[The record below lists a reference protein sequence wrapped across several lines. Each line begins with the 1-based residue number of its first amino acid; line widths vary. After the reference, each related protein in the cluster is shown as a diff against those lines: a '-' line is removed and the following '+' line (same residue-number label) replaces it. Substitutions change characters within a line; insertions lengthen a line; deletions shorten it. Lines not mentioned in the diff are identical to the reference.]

1 MSTLSR
7 LPAQG
12 SPNQDKTGRILTET
26 LIALTS
32 VNVLAPSAAPT
43 LTGSTTGGTLAAHAY
58 FYVISAVNATGES
71 AQSTEATV
79 TTTGSTGSVGLTWP
93 AVANATAYKVYR
105 GTVTATENVY
115 YLVPAPAAGITPSF
129 TDIGATNTAGTPLS
143 ANTTIANLV
152 PTDYFHLVTLALA
165 SPATLNFGL
174 GSTVSLPY
182 AGQSYATPPNVGDEI
197 QCLFTNASGSSQ
209 TVTLGTGAA
218 VTATTL
224 VIANNKTGN
233 ITLTFNGAIWCETAR
248 SVTV

>member
-32 VNVLAPSAAPT
+32 VSVLAPSAAPT
-43 LTGSTTGGTLAAHAY
+43 LTGSTTGGTLAAATY
-58 FYVISAVNATGES
+58 YYVISAVNATGES
-71 AQSTEATV
+71 AKSTEANV
-79 TTTGSTGSVGLTWP
+79 TTTGTTSSVGLTWP
-93 AVANATAYKVYR
+93 AVLNATSYKVYR
-105 GTVTATENVY
+105 GTSTGTEGVY
-115 YLVPAPAAGITPSF
+115 YSVAAPASGTPSF
-129 TDIGATNTAGTPLS
+129 TDIGGTTQTGTPLS

-165 SPATLNFGL
+165 SPTTLNFGI
-174 GSTVSLPY
+174 GSTISLPY

-209 TVTLGTGAA
+209 TVTLGTGSA